1 MPYKSKAQH
10 RLFRVLESQG
20 KLPPGKASEWYHET
34 KHPKRLPDHK
44 GDPVK
49 ERLRDK
55 AQKMYAQGKS
65 VSQVAR
71 ALGVQESTAEKW
83 RWAGGVTRKS
93 TRRDP
98 ERKWDSGG
106 SGYCDGCGKKRKDV
120 RTVAWDSNGDPEVG
134 LCFFCRK
141 KQEREEYQG
150 TSRYLRDPEK
160 HDPWGRSKNGRRDKS
175 GWVVILD
182 RQYPGVPQKDPP
194 RLTFRWNTGGDRA
207 LALHIRD
214 YIGGGALAQAKV
226 KYILTRNEWD
236 ALPSTRFLATSLK
249 NAGLEHIAHM
259 RAVRVQQA
267 WERFYNQKTGQARR
281 DPTGKGQTWYVEY
294 RVVRRGKVERANLRQ
309 EVYAY
314 TSDEALSKTK
324 GYAQADWEADSIY
337 PLYVATVPSSRASES
352 VRNQAMVTAGRWA
365 KRASGVKGMWL

>member
-106 SGYCDGCGKKRKDV
+106 
-120 RTVAWDSNGDPEVG
+120 
-134 LCFFCRK
+134 
-141 KQEREEYQG
+141 
-150 TSRYLRDPEK
+150 
-160 HDPWGRSKNGRRDKS
+160 
-175 GWVVILD
+175 
-182 RQYPGVPQKDPP
+182 
-194 RLTFRWNTGGDRA
+194 
-207 LALHIRD
+207 
-214 YIGGGALAQAKV
+214 
-226 KYILTRNEWD
+226 
-236 ALPSTRFLATSLK
+236 
-249 NAGLEHIAHM
+249 
-259 RAVRVQQA
+259 
-267 WERFYNQKTGQARR
+267 
-281 DPTGKGQTWYVEY
+281 QTWYVEY